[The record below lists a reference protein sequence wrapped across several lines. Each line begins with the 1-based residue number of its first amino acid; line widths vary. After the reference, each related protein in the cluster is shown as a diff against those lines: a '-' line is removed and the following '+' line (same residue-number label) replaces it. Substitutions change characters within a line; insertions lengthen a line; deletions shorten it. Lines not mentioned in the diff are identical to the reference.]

1 MVFQCGNSLQHF
13 NAQVAHLVV
22 DIVVVPFL
30 LEHEGTVETLFG
42 VLQLVDHLIDAGG
55 ETDQLTVHLGSF
67 FQAGQRFLQVGAQLL
82 IQPDMVVRYFEDAGD
97 IAASLLHLKVSQE
110 QLNQVLSHLLFS
122 FFTGG
127 GLLRNLILLHNVFIL
142 VPE

>member
-67 FQAGQRFLQVGAQLL
+67 FQAG
-82 IQPDMVVRYFEDAGD
+82 
-97 IAASLLHLKVSQE
+97 
-110 QLNQVLSHLLFS
+110 
-122 FFTGG
+122 
-127 GLLRNLILLHNVFIL
+127 
-142 VPE
+142 